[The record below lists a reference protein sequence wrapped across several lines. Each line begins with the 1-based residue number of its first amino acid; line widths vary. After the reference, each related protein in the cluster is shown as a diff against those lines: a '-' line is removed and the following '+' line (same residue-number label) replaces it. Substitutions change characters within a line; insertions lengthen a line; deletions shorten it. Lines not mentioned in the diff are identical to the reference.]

1 MTWYVFDGMDGSGKT
16 TAAYALKD
24 ILESKGRSVMIIT
37 HPDRDR
43 FFGELS
49 AECLL
54 KQGKAAK
61 MFTTIFF
68 IFNIFGSLI
77 RLKSS
82 DKDDVIF
89 VRYTMSVCYLPEKHV
104 RGAYRILTAILPK
117 PDVLIY
123 KDVEEKTALERID
136 ERGEKREMFENL
148 ESLMETRKKMMMIS
162 DDWNIIDAEDTPEEV
177 VDRLLT
183 LIRD

>member
-1 MTWYVFDGMDGSGKT
+1 MTWYVLDGMDGSGKT
-16 TAAYALKD
+16 TTAYALKE
-24 ILESKGRSVMIIT
+24 ILESRGRSVLMIT
-37 HPDRDR
+37 HPDRER

-54 KQGKAAK
+54 KEGKPAK
-61 MFTTIFF
+61 IFTTIFF
-68 IFNIFGSLI
+68 VFNIFGSLI
-77 RLKSS
+77 RLKST

-104 RGAYRILTAILPK
+104 LAAYRVLTAILPK

-123 KDVEEKTALERID
+123 KDVEEETALGRID
-136 ERGEKREMFENL
+136 ERGEKREMFENI
-148 ESLMETRKKMMMIS
+148 ESLKDTRKKMRMIS
-162 DDWNIIDAEDTPEEV
+162 DDWNIINAEDTPEEV
-177 VDRLLT
+177 ADRLRT